1 MKEKLNELLMDF
13 NKINKEC
20 DELYH
25 CKRNKNCKARSGRKW
40 GFQTAPFLSF
50 TLFMT

>member
-25 CKRNKNCKARSGRKW
+25 KVASKDGDFRQR
-40 GFQTAPFLSF
+40 
-50 TLFMT
+50 LFYLLHSL